1 MKIKA
6 IAMALLLSG
15 VLVLAH
21 GDSTQEID
29 DHYNDAIIDT
39 YTFDLSSQQTIRNI
53 YKAMFRTNNH
63 VRENREAINKSE
75 LIMNDVAQK
84 IANLEKRIKQ
94 LERQLKQAKK

>member
-1 MKIKA
+1 MKVKGTT
-6 IAMALLLSG
+6 MALLLSG
-15 VLVLAH
+15 ALVLVH

-29 DHYNDAIIDT
+29 DHYNDALIDT

-84 IANLEKRIKQ
+84 IANLEKRIRQ
-94 LERQLKQAKK
+94 LEQQLKQAKK

>member
-6 IAMALLLSG
+6 ITMALLLSG
-15 VLVLAH
+15 ALVLAH
-21 GDSTQEID
+21 GGSTQEID
-29 DHYNDAIIDT
+29 DHYNDALIDT

-53 YKAMFRTNNH
+53 YKAIFRTNNH